1 MFTIKTT
8 QKLLRTSGDPAQEM
22 IDSQV
27 MGLEAV
33 HLMEKEAL
41 MEQDQLGLQAMALDQ
56 TVGIPALVLL
66 MGLEAQA
73 TVVTGE
79 QGMAQLVAQVL
90 VMETVLTV
98 GILAA
103 VLLTAP
109 EAQTMA
115 LEATEEHLMVPA
127 QGQLEEAP
135 QMEAIVMDQDQPGPQ
150 AMALEQTAVI
160 PALVLLTGLEAQ
172 EMALEAT
179 EEHLMETV
187 VMEQDQLELQEM
199 ALEQTVGIPALVL
212 MVVQVQVMGLE
223 VLEEHLMD
231 QGMAQLVAQA
241 LVMETVLTVAI
252 PAPVLMVAPE
262 AQATAVT
269 VDQGMVQVQATV
281 TEQAT
286 AVTALTTVLSLT
298 LLL

>member
-8 QKLLRTSGDPAQEM
+8 QKLLRISGDPAQEM

-27 MGLEAV
+27 MGPEAPEEHLMVLEQDQLEALQMETVVMGQGQKAEQQVAAQAEAV
-33 HLMEKEAL
+33 HLME
-41 MEQDQLGLQAMALDQ
+41 QDQPGLRAMALDQ

-66 MGLEAQA
+66 TDSEAQEMVLVMGLEA
-73 TVVTGE
+73 VHLMD

-98 GILAA
+98 GIPAL

-109 EAQTMA
+109 EAQT
-115 LEATEEHLMVPA
+115 
-127 QGQLEEAP
+127 
-135 QMEAIVMDQDQPGPQ
+135 
-150 AMALEQTAVI
+150 
-160 PALVLLTGLEAQ
+160 
-172 EMALEAT
+172 MALEAT

>member
-66 MGLEAQA
+66 MALEAQA
-73 TVVTGE
+73 TAVTVEQGMAQLVAVPQMAMVAVMD

-98 GILAA
+98 GIPAL

-115 LEATEEHLMVPA
+115 LEATEEHLME
-127 QGQLEEAP
+127 QGMAQLEEAP
-135 QMEAIVMDQDQPGPQ
+135 QMEAIVMDQD
-150 AMALEQTAVI
+150 
-160 PALVLLTGLEAQ
+160 
-172 EMALEAT
+172 
-179 EEHLMETV
+179 
-187 VMEQDQLELQEM
+187 
-199 ALEQTVGIPALVL
+199 
-212 MVVQVQVMGLE
+212 
-223 VLEEHLMD
+223 
-231 QGMAQLVAQA
+231 
-241 LVMETVLTVAI
+241 
-252 PAPVLMVAPE
+252 
-262 AQATAVT
+262 
-269 VDQGMVQVQATV
+269 
-281 TEQAT
+281 
-286 AVTALTTVLSLT
+286 
-298 LLL
+298 

>member
-98 GILAA
+98 AIPAA

-109 EAQTMA
+109 EAQA
-115 LEATEEHLMVPA
+115 
-127 QGQLEEAP
+127 
-135 QMEAIVMDQDQPGPQ
+135 
-150 AMALEQTAVI
+150 
-160 PALVLLTGLEAQ
+160 
-172 EMALEAT
+172 
-179 EEHLMETV
+179 TV
-187 VMEQDQLELQEM
+187 VTVEQGMEQVTLVAAQVEM
-199 ALEQTVGIPALVL
+199 VEMVLVL
-212 MVVQVQVMGLE
+212 MAVIAAVV
-223 VLEEHLMD
+223 
-231 QGMAQLVAQA
+231 LV
-241 LVMETVLTVAI
+241 
-252 PAPVLMVAPE
+252 
-262 AQATAVT
+262 
-269 VDQGMVQVQATV
+269 MVQVQATV
-281 TEQAT
+281 VTAAMEAVQALETAAAMVEARVATEQIQ
-286 AVTALTTVLSLT
+286 SQK
-298 LLL
+298 

>member
-1 MFTIKTT
+1 M
-8 QKLLRTSGDPAQEM
+8 
-22 IDSQV
+22 
-27 MGLEAV
+27 
-33 HLMEKEAL
+33 
-41 MEQDQLGLQAMALDQ
+41 
-56 TVGIPALVLL
+56 TV
-66 MGLEAQA
+66 
-73 TVVTGE
+73 E

-98 GILAA
+98 GIPAL

>member
-8 QKLLRTSGDPAQEM
+8 QKLLRTLGDPAQEM

-56 TVGIPALVLL
+56 TVGILAAVLL
-66 MGLEAQA
+66 TAPEAQA
-73 TVVTGE
+73 TVVTGEQGMAQLVEVPQMAMVAVME

-98 GILAA
+98 GI
-103 VLLTAP
+103 
-109 EAQTMA
+109 
-115 LEATEEHLMVPA
+115 
-127 QGQLEEAP
+127 
-135 QMEAIVMDQDQPGPQ
+135 
-150 AMALEQTAVI
+150 
-160 PALVLLTGLEAQ
+160 PALVLL
-172 EMALEAT
+172 MAPE
-179 EEHLMETV
+179 
-187 VMEQDQLELQEM
+187 
-199 ALEQTVGIPALVL
+199 
-212 MVVQVQVMGLE
+212 VQV
-223 VLEEHLMD
+223 
-231 QGMAQLVAQA
+231 
-241 LVMETVLTVAI
+241 
-252 PAPVLMVAPE
+252 
-262 AQATAVT
+262 TAVT
-269 VDQGMVQVQATV
+269 VEQGMVQVQATVTEQATAV